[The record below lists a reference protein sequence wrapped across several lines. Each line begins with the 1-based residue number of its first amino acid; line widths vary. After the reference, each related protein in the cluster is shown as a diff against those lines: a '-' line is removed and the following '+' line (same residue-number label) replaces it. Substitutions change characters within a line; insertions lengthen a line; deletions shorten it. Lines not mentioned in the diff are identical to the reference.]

1 MLYPNIPKEI
11 LMDPVNEESVK
22 NVFYDFLI
30 QKKKKTN
37 KYTYSIC
44 FLLCFGTLV
53 ETPIH

>member
-30 QKKKKTN
+30 QKKRKERKG
-37 KYTYSIC
+37 KSIHIQLIFYC
-44 FLLCFGTLV
+44 VLALW
-53 ETPIH
+53 